1 MPVSIWEGAKA
12 DALIEAV
19 NGSNDSG
26 ISNDVKVALMNV
38 LRHVGFK
45 DENGDTYLADLEEAL
60 DADESSSNVKPIFE
74 LESPF
79 SSTGSNSIDTGVTIE
94 QGKNYTMLIDFTPTG
109 AASTTTTLIF
119 SNKHSSDHTS
129 YLAGQINKDNKS
141 SMNYWGWGIKF
152 DYASEFIKRNVRFR
166 MAFVYNNKSGIG
178 EGHVYDTSSNNYWG
192 YSRRYNPNELVTD
205 ESFVLG
211 KTPLNN
217 GHIATIHDAKIY
229 EKALSKDKIMNYLV
243 GGN

>member
-1 MPVSIWEGAKA
+1 MAVNIWEGAKA

-19 NGSNDSG
+19 NGSKDSG

-45 DENGDTYLADLEEAL
+45 DENGDTYLADLEEVL
-60 DADESSSNVKPIFE
+60 DADESGSNAQPIFK

-79 SSTGSNSIDTGVTIE
+79 SSTGSNSIDTGVTIK
-94 QGKNYTMLIDFTPTG
+94 QGKDYTMLIDFTPTG
-109 AASTTTTLIF
+109 AASTTTTIIF
-119 SNKHSSDHTS
+119 SNQHSLDQTS
-129 YLAGQINKDNKS
+129 YLAGQINKNNNS

-166 MAFVYNNKSGIG
+166 MAFVYNNKSAIG

-192 YSRRYNPNELVTD
+192 YSRFYGLNALVTD
-205 ESFVLG
+205 ESIILG
-211 KTPLNN
+211 KTPIQN
-217 GHIATIHDAKIY
+217 GHVATIHDVKIY
-229 EKALSKDKIMNYLV
+229 ERALSKDKIMNYLT

>member
-1 MPVSIWEGAKA
+1 MAVNIWEGAKA

-19 NGSNDSG
+19 NGSKDSG

-60 DADESSSNVKPIFE
+60 DADESSSNAHPIFE

-119 SNKHSSDHTS
+119 SNQHSSDHTF
-129 YLAGQINKDNKS
+129 YLAGQINKDSKS
-141 SMNYWGWGIKF
+141 NMNYWGWGIKF
-152 DYASEFIKRNVRFR
+152 DYAADFIKRNVRFR
-166 MAFVYNNKSGIG
+166 MAFVYNKVGLAES
-178 EGHVYDTSSNNYWG
+178 HVYDTANNTYFG
-192 YSRRYNPNELVTD
+192 YSRKHTKDSTITD
-205 ESFVLG
+205 ETFVLG
-211 KTPLNN
+211 KTPLFN
-217 GHIATIHDAKIY
+217 GHVATIHDVKIY
-229 EKALSKDKIMNYLV
+229 ERALSKDKIMNYLI

>member
-1 MPVSIWEGAKA
+1 MAVNIWEGAKA

-19 NGSNDSG
+19 NGSKDSG

-45 DENGDTYLADLEEAL
+45 DENGDTYLNDLEEVL
-60 DADESSSNVKPIFE
+60 DADESSSVIPIFE

-79 SSTGSNSIDTGVTIE
+79 SSTGSNSIDTGVTIK
-94 QGKNYTMLIDFTPTG
+94 QGKNYSMLIDFTPTG
-109 AASTTTTLIF
+109 EASKTTTLIF
-119 SNKHSSDHTS
+119 SNQHSSDHTGF
-129 YLAGQINKDNKS
+129 LAGQINKNNYS

-178 EGHVYDTSSNNYWG
+178 EGHVYDTSSNTYWG
-192 YSRRYNPNELVTD
+192 YLRYYTPNSLVTD
-205 ESFVLG
+205 ETFVLG
-211 KTPLNN
+211 KTPLYD
-217 GHIATIHDAKIY
+217 GHVATIHDVKIY
-229 EKALSKDKIMNYLV
+229 ERELSKDKIMNYLT

>member
-19 NGSNDSG
+19 NGSKDSG

-45 DENGDTYLADLEEAL
+45 DENGDTYLDELEEAL
-60 DADESSSNVKPIFE
+60 DADESSSAIPIFE

-79 SSTGSNSIDTGVTIE
+79 SSTGSNSLDSGVTMK
-94 QGKNYTMLIDFTPTG
+94 QGKSYTMLIDFTPTG
-109 AASTTTTLIF
+109 AASTTATLIF
-119 SNKHSSDHTS
+119 GNQHSSEQTGHLS
-129 YLAGQINKDNKS
+129 GQINKSTS
-141 SMNYWGWGIKF
+141 SNMNFWGWGVKF

-166 MAFVYNNKSGIG
+166 MAFVFHKVGLG
-178 EGHVYDTSSNNYWG
+178 EAHIYDTVNNAYFG
-192 YSRRYNPNELVTD
+192 YSRIYDNPDSQYNAG
-205 ESFVLG
+205 SFVFG
-211 KTPLNN
+211 KGALYN
-217 GHIATIHDAKIY
+217 GHVATIHDAKIY
-229 EKALSKDKIMNYLV
+229 EKALSKDKIMNYLI